1 MDFSRGQC
9 KPTEGEI
16 SNPRVPKERYAQLSL
31 MNAKVSKGFG
41 PAMRTY
47 SSHEEAMVLIVVT
60 GGDFY
65 SNNDVIIPKNG
76 KQIEIFQ
83 QKPLITICLKDFG
96 TIPLPY
102 N

>member
-1 MDFSRGQC
+1 MRGALYTLVC
-9 KPTEGEI
+9 WI
-16 SNPRVPKERYAQLSL
+16 
-31 MNAKVSKGFG
+31 
-41 PAMRTY
+41 
-47 SSHEEAMVLIVVT
+47 EATVLIVAT

-83 QKPLITICLKDFG
+83 QKPLITICLNDFD